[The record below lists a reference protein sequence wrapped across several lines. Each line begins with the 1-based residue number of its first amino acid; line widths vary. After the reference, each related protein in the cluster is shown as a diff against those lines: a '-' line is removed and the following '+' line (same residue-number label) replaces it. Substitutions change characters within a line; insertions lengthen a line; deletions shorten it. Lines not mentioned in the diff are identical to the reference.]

1 MGLASS
7 LILRADAFQDAGSQD
22 TSIRGRGAP
31 TGGGAAPLTG
41 ATGTENTQST
51 TEQQAPPTGGA
62 APSPCGTEQI
72 LMMLGMVAI
81 FYFLLIRPSQKTEKA
96 RRALIASIKKGDKV
110 VTSSGMHGVVAGIAD
125 DTIQLRVGGEDNLRL
140 TFDRSAIARVVNGDI
155 DVEVGKKA

>member
-1 MGLASS
+1 MGLAST

-31 TGGGAAPLTG
+31 TGGGTAPLTG
-41 ATGTENTQST
+41 PTGTENTQST
-51 TEQQAPPTGGA
+51 TEQQAPPAGGPA
-62 APSPCGTEQI
+62 PCGTEQI

-110 VTSSGMHGVVAGIAD
+110 VTSSGLHGVVAGIAD
-125 DTIQLRVGGEDNLRL
+125 DTIQLRVGGDDSLRL

-155 DVEVGKKA
+155 NVEVGKKA